1 MSKLPT
7 ANEETPLLSAP
18 TLADQTSS
26 SSISSDNAKLSAKK
40 KASPWHVIV
49 ALFGLTFS
57 FGALYAPMIQFYTV
71 IFCYKYYQ
79 QQSGDSGADIPL
91 DNCAIPEVQA
101 IVSEAQAIIMFL
113 TYASTLLVASYYGAL
128 SDRKGRRLIL
138 MISTLG
144 GLIQI
149 TMFIIT
155 IKYIHIFGI
164 SLLFI
169 APIIKGLMAGD
180 TVALAAIQAY
190 ISDCTTRA
198 ERTIA
203 FGNMMATVFLGTS
216 IGPTVASF
224 LLNKT
229 KSINSVFYMVFII
242 HFVIGLYYWLVMP
255 ESNDISQHKEIKQ
268 QGKQSF
274 LQRINIFSALQIL
287 HRRSHSEHASQYAL
301 PLMAGVQFLLYIVMM
316 PPSLLYAMLQFKWTA
331 FEGGLFFSLCSFTR
345 VVIMLTVLPLLSKI
359 FHRNKATLSPSPP
372 TSPKASAIKVEEPA
386 SPSSSTSSA
395 IVDTRS
401 KEDIRHAIIFDSWMI
416 RTGLTIETVCF
427 VAFGLVTTSI
437 GFTITGATQSFA
449 LLAAP
454 SLRSLLTS
462 LVDPTEIGELLGA
475 MAVLEAC
482 GMIISQLT
490 INTIYS
496 ASVATMPNLIFFV
509 CAVISGLALTFSFFV
524 RPSKPLNTTNDNVLI
539 HEDC

>member
-1 MSKLPT
+1 MSKLQT
-7 ANEETPLLSAP
+7 ANEETPLLSA
-18 TLADQTSS
+18 TTTADQTLPTA
-26 SSISSDNAKLSAKK
+26 SDNAK
-40 KASPWHVIV
+40 KASPWYVIV

-57 FGALYAPMIQFYTV
+57 LG
-71 IFCYKYYQ
+71 YYQ

-91 DNCAIPEVQA
+91 DNCAIPEVQS

-113 TYASTLLVASYYGAL
+113 TYASTLIVASYYGAL
-128 SDRKGRRLIL
+128 SDRKGRRPIM
-138 MISTLG
+138 MICTLG
-144 GLIQI
+144 SLIQI
-149 TMFIIT
+149 AMFIIT
-155 IKYIHIFGI
+155 IKYIHVFGI

-169 APIIKGLMAGD
+169 APIIKGLLAGD
-180 TVALAAIQAY
+180 TVAIAAIQAY

-203 FGNMMATVFLGTS
+203 FGNMMATIFLGTS
-216 IGPTVASF
+216 IGPSVASF

-229 KSINSVFYMVFII
+229 KSINSIFYMVFIV
-242 HFVIGLYYWLVMP
+242 HVVIGLYFWLVMP
-255 ESNDISQHKEIKQ
+255 ESNTISKHKTVASQE
-268 QGKQSF
+268 KQSF
-274 LQRINIFSALQIL
+274 LQRINIFSALHIL
-287 HRRSHSEHASQYAL
+287 YRRSSSEHASQYAL
-301 PLMAGVQFLLYIVMM
+301 PLMAGVQFLLYIVVM
-316 PPSLLYAMLQFKWTA
+316 PPSFLYAMLQFGWTA
-331 FEGGLFFSLCSFTR
+331 YEGGLFFSLCSFSR
-345 VVIMLTVLPLLSKI
+345 VIVMLTILPLLSKV
-359 FHRNKATLSPSPP
+359 FHRNKAALSPSPLASP
-372 TSPKASAIKVEEPA
+372 TSSTIKAEAPE
-386 SPSSSTSSA
+386 SPSTSTSSA
-395 IVDTRS
+395 ITDTRS

-427 VAFGLVTTSI
+427 VFFGLVTTSI
-437 GFTITGATQSFA
+437 GFSITGAAQSLA

-509 CAVISGLALTFSFFV
+509 CAIISGLALVFSFFV
-524 RPSKPLNTTNDNVLI
+524 HPSKPLKTTNNNSLI

>member
-1 MSKLPT
+1 MSKLQT
-7 ANEETPLLSAP
+7 ASEETPLLSA
-18 TLADQTSS
+18 DQASFT
-26 SSISSDNAKLSAKK
+26 NASFDYAKK
-40 KASPWHVIV
+40 KASPWHVII

-128 SDRKGRRLIL
+128 SDRKGRRLIM

-144 GLIQI
+144 SLIQI
-149 TMFIIT
+149 AMFVIT

-169 APIIKGLMAGD
+169 APIIKGFMAGD
-180 TVALAAIQAY
+180 TVAIAAVQAY

-203 FGNMMATVFLGTS
+203 FGNMMATIFLGTT

-229 KSINSVFYMVFII
+229 KSINSIFYMVFII
-242 HFVIGLYYWLVMP
+242 HVVIGLYFWLVMP

-287 HRRSHSEHASQYAL
+287 HRRSSSEHASQYAL
-301 PLMAGVQFLLYIVMM
+301 PLMAGVQFLVYIVTM

-331 FEGGLFFSLCSFTR
+331 YEGGLYFSLCSFTR

-359 FHRNKATLSPSPP
+359 FHRNKATPSPSPP
-372 TSPKASAIKVEEPA
+372 TSPKPSTTINAAEPA

-401 KEDIRHAIIFDSWMI
+401 KEDIRHAITFDSWMI

-437 GFTITGATQSFA
+437 GFSITGATQSLA

-454 SLRSLLTS
+454 SIRSLLTS
-462 LVDPTEIGELLGA
+462 LVGPTEIGELLGA

-509 CAVISGLALTFSFFV
+509 CAIISGLALIFSFFV
-524 RPSKPLNTTNDNVLI
+524 HPSKPLETTNDDSLI
-539 HEDC
+539 HEDY

>member
-1 MSKLPT
+1 MSSKLQT

-18 TLADQTSS
+18 TIVDQASS
-26 SSISSDNAKLSAKK
+26 SASSDNAKLLSAKK
-40 KASPWHVIV
+40 KRHR
-49 ALFGLTFS
+49 LGMS
-57 FGALYAPMIQFYTV
+57 FALYAPMIQFYTV

-101 IVSEAQAIIMFL
+101 IVSEAQAIII
-113 TYASTLLVASYYGAL
+113 YYGAL
-128 SDRKGRRLIL
+128 SDRKGRRLIM

-144 GLIQI
+144 SLIQI
-149 TMFIIT
+149 ALFIIT

-180 TVALAAIQAY
+180 TVAIAAVQAY

-229 KSINSVFYMVFII
+229 KSINSIFYMVFII
-242 HFVIGLYYWLVMP
+242 HFVIGLYFWLVMP
-255 ESNDISQHKEIKQ
+255 ESNDISQYNSESKQ

-287 HRRSHSEHASQYAL
+287 HRRSTSEHASQYAL

-316 PPSLLYAMLQFKWTA
+316 PPSLLYAMLQFNGQLTKVV
-331 FEGGLFFSLCSFTR
+331 FSLVC
-345 VVIMLTVLPLLSKI
+345 VLLLAS
-359 FHRNKATLSPSPP
+359 NKATTTSTPSSSPP
-372 TSPKASAIKVEEPA
+372 TSPATSAIKVEEEEPA

-395 IVDTRS
+395 IVDTR
-401 KEDIRHAIIFDSWMI
+401 R
-416 RTGLTIETVCF
+416 LTIETVCF
-427 VAFGLVTTSI
+427 VAFGLVTTSV
-437 GFTITGATQSFA
+437 GFSITGATQSFA

-509 CAVISGLALTFSFFV
+509 CAIISGLALTFSFFV
-524 RPSKPLNTTNDNVLI
+524 HPSKPLNTTNDTS
-539 HEDC
+539 

>member
-1 MSKLPT
+1 MSSKLQT

-18 TLADQTSS
+18 TIVDQASS
-26 SSISSDNAKLSAKK
+26 SASSDNAKLLSAKKK

-49 ALFGLTFS
+49 ALFCLTFS

-128 SDRKGRRLIL
+128 SDRKGRRLIM

-144 GLIQI
+144 SLIQI
-149 TMFIIT
+149 ALFIIT

-180 TVALAAIQAY
+180 TVAIAAVQAY

-229 KSINSVFYMVFII
+229 KSINSIFYMVFII
-242 HFVIGLYYWLVMP
+242 HFVIGLYFWLVMP
-255 ESNDISQHKEIKQ
+255 ESNDISQYNSESKQ

-287 HRRSHSEHASQYAL
+287 HRRSTSEHASQYAL

-331 FEGGLFFSLCSFTR
+331 YEGGLFFSLCSFTR

-359 FHRNKATLSPSPP
+359 FHRNKATTTSTPSSSPP
-372 TSPKASAIKVEEPA
+372 TSPATSAIKVEEEEPA

-401 KEDIRHAIIFDSWMI
+401 KQDIRHAIIFDSWMI

-427 VAFGLVTTSI
+427 VAFGLVTTSV
-437 GFTITGATQSFA
+437 GFSITGATQSFA

-482 GMIISQLT
+482 G
-490 INTIYS
+490 
-496 ASVATMPNLIFFV
+496 
-509 CAVISGLALTFSFFV
+509 
-524 RPSKPLNTTNDNVLI
+524 SKYI
-539 HEDC
+539 HSMTYYTVDI

>member
-1 MSKLPT
+1 MSKLQI
-7 ANEETPLLSAP
+7 ANEETPLLSAS
-18 TLADQTSS
+18 TITDQASPSTSS
-26 SSISSDNAKLSAKK
+26 ENTEMSAKK
-40 KASPWHVIV
+40 KASPWYVIV

-57 FGALYAPMIQFYTV
+57 LGALYAPMIQFYTV

-91 DNCAIPEVQA
+91 DNCSIPEVQA
-101 IVSEAQAIIMFL
+101 IVSEAQAVIMFL

-128 SDRKGRRLIL
+128 SDRKGRRLI
-138 MISTLG
+138 MMTSTLG
-144 GLIQI
+144 SLIQI
-149 TMFIIT
+149 AMFIIT

-169 APIIKGLMAGD
+169 APIIKGLLAGD
-180 TVALAAIQAY
+180 TVAIAAIQAY

-203 FGNMMATVFLGTS
+203 FGNMMATIFLGTS
-216 IGPTVASF
+216 IGPSVASF

-229 KSINSVFYMVFII
+229 KSINSIFYMVFII
-242 HFVIGLYYWLVMP
+242 HVVIGLYFWLIMP
-255 ESNDISQHKEIKQ
+255 ESIDISQYKEIKQ

-274 LQRINIFSALQIL
+274 LQRINVFSALQIL
-287 HRRSHSEHASQYAL
+287 HRRSKSENASQYAL
-301 PLMAGVQFLLYIVMM
+301 PLMAGVQFLVYIVMM

-331 FEGGLFFSLCSFTR
+331 YEGGLFFSLCSFTR
-345 VVIMLTVLPLLSKI
+345 VVIMLTVLPLLSKT

-372 TSPKASAIKVEEPA
+372 TSPTTSAIKVEEPA

-395 IVDTRS
+395 IGDTRS
-401 KEDIRHAIIFDSWMI
+401 KEDIRHAIVFDSWMI
-416 RTGLTIETVCF
+416 RTGLTIETACF

-437 GFTITGATQSFA
+437 GFSITGAAQSFA

-482 GMIISQLT
+482 GMMISQLT

-509 CAVISGLALTFSFFV
+509 CAIISGLALIFSFFV
-524 RPSKPLNTTNDNVLI
+524 HPSKPLNTTNDNMLF